1 MEEYIQFFKL
11 QSTNTLSNED
21 VSAIDS
27 LINPIMG
34 ISNIEYIGTLI
45 TIEYNPYLIS
55 WIEIN
60 KLVINLG
67 VEISVTPNE
76 TGNMNRWLTVLSN
89 KNRKNFGSQRLNCC
103 SMSINI
109 NKN

>member
-67 VEISVTPNE
+67 IEISVTPNE

-89 KNRKNFGSQRLNCC
+89 KNMENFGSQRLNCC